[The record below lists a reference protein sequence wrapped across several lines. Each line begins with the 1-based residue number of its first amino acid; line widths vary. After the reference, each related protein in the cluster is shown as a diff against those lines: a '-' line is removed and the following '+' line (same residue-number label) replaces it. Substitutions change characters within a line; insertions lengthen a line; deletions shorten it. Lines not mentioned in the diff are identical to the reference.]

1 MNLHTVFAT
10 KNYCYTDLP
19 NMSKVLGIMVHSTG
33 CNNPNLR
40 RYVGPDDGLLG
51 PTSSANWNQR
61 TINGK
66 VQKLGVH
73 GFIGKL
79 KDGTVATYQVQKW
92 NHKCYHCGVGTSGKS
107 GNSNYIAF
115 EICEDDL
122 TDEAYCKACYKEAV
136 ELCAYLC
143 EMFKLNPLTN
153 IVCHCEAYKKGF
165 ASNHADVMH
174 WWKKFGLSMDQFR
187 VDVKNEM
194 EDNNMTDE
202 KFAEL
207 MERYYANQAKKSC
220 PDWAKEEFE
229 EAKKMGIT
237 DGSAPMRPATRLE
250 TALMTKRAVKSTSK

>member
-1 MNLHTVFAT
+1 M
-10 KNYCYTDLP
+10 
-19 NMSKVLGIMVHSTG
+19 
-33 CNNPNLR
+33 
-40 RYVGPDDGLLG
+40 
-51 PTSSANWNQR
+51 
-61 TINGK
+61 
-66 VQKLGVH
+66 QKLGVH

-122 TDEAYCKACYKEAV
+122 TDEAYCKACYREAV

-143 EMFKLNPLTN
+143 EMYKLNPLTS

-207 MERYYANQAKKSC
+207 MTRYMTNEAKKET
-220 PDWAKEEFE
+220 PAWAKEEF
-229 EAKKMGIT
+229 AKAKEMGIT
-237 DGSAPMRPATRLE
+237 DGSSPLRPATRLE
-250 TALMTKRAVKSTSK
+250 VALMTKRAAEAAKK